1 MCNILNYYII
11 KVKIKISTKYNLE
24 LFIYLNDM
32 SIETFS
38 KLLYNKNFNLS

>member
-32 SIETFS
+32 SIETF
-38 KLLYNKNFNLS
+38 F